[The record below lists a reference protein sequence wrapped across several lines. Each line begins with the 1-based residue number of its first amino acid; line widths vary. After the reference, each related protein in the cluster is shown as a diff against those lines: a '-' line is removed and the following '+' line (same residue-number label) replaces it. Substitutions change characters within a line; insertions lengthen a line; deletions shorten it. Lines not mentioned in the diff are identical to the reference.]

1 VSELDRRALLQAGAA
16 GLATALAGCT
26 GMPNDAVFAVDPPVD
41 AGQGTPTPDS
51 EGGTVHVVDAADL
64 SEAEYRVAE
73 TAVSEGAVHSC
84 DPDEALSEL
93 IGRFGTGADGSYLR
107 FDGDHYPVYARSAD
121 AVYAYTADAPDGY
134 DCGLL

>member
-1 VSELDRRALLQAGAA
+1 MTGLDRRALLRAGAA
-16 GLATALAGCT
+16 GLAAGLAGCT
-26 GMPNDAVFAVDPPVD
+26 GMPNDAVFAVGSPAD
-41 AGQGTPTPDS
+41 AGQGTPTPER

-64 SEAEYRVAE
+64 SEAEFNIAE
-73 TAVSEGAVHSC
+73 TAVSEGVYHSC
-84 DPDEALSEL
+84 DPEEALDSL